1 MVYSRANFF
10 AKQSMTTLDNL
21 PSHIYIFAA
30 ILGALLLS
38 FLIFSLLPSFFVSR
52 QLSGVIKK
60 LKSMNGTPEGSLE
73 QVFEKN
79 GVLGHLWREY
89 ADSLHKQAGDGQSV
103 RLRSTMPAGVIFR
116 PDVLVDIPLRADF
129 FKHLPGLFTGVGI
142 IGTFYGLLIG
152 MQSFVVS
159 ENPIVVRAS
168 LTRLLHGVSEAFLV
182 SASAITLAMI
192 VTFIEKLVVSRL
204 NSKVEQLVQLLD
216 GLFEG
221 GAGEEYLARLVKA
234 SETSSENTA
243 GLLKGELKQI
253 LTELSEKQIAAAN
266 AGAEALG
273 DRIVASIE
281 EGLKTPLTEIAD
293 TLKNAQDDRGEALQT
308 LLAGMF
314 DNFNNQ
320 MKALFGTQL
329 SEMNSLQKQAIDAL
343 NATVVKL
350 EAMAADAGAENRR
363 SMDAMAAQVAKSI
376 DAAEARQAMMNV
388 KLGEFV
394 DQMRLATTQTQT
406 DAQGHLQSSL
416 DELTARM
423 GAVFDSLS
431 AQVLSTTDA
440 SMRHQQNMESQSQSM
455 AGQFAEQISAVVES
469 VSQAVGEMKSA
480 VAVMH
485 STTAEAMS
493 ALNNSADTLYLAS
506 NDFARAGQSVSSTLE
521 KSAAVAEQLVHAAD
535 TVSSASGGLAE
546 LFDDYRGARDSMVEQ
561 VRSLQ
566 VLAEEVRRD
575 ASMSGEVL
583 EKIEA
588 ATGKLISAQK
598 DADDYLSKISEV
610 IAVAHQS
617 FSEGMTRAVGEA
629 NREFHQALSDSV
641 KLLREGIHELES
653 TLDAATSL

>member
-1 MVYSRANFF
+1 
-10 AKQSMTTLDNL
+10 MTTLENL
-21 PSHIYIFAA
+21 PPHIYIFAA
-30 ILGALLLS
+30 ILGLLLLA
-38 FLIFSLLPSFFVSR
+38 FLLFSLLPSFFVSS

-60 LKSMNGTPEGSLE
+60 LKAMNGKPDGSIGQIFEG
-73 QVFEKN
+73 K

-89 ADSLHKQAGDGQSV
+89 ADSLHKQTGDGQAV
-103 RLRSTMPAGVIFR
+103 RFRSTIPAGMIFR

-142 IGTFYGLLIG
+142 IGTFYGLLVG

-159 ENPIVVRAS
+159 ENPVVVRAS

-182 SASAITLAMI
+182 SAAAITLAMI

-204 NSKVEQLVQLLD
+204 NSKVEKLVQLLD

-234 SETSSENTA
+234 TETSSETTA
-243 GLLKGELKQI
+243 GLLKVDLKQI
-253 LTELSEKQIAAAN
+253 LTELTEKQIAASN
-266 AGAEALG
+266 AGTAALG
-273 DRIVASIE
+273 DRITASIE
-281 EGLKTPLTEIAD
+281 EGLKAPLTEIAD
-293 TLKNAQDDRGEALQT
+293 SLKNAQNDQGEALQT
-308 LLAGMF
+308 MLAAMF

-320 MKALFGTQL
+320 MKELFANQA
-329 SEMNSLQKQAIDAL
+329 SEMSSLQKQAVEAL
-343 NATVVKL
+343 NATVAKL
-350 EAMAADAGAENRR
+350 EAMAADAGAAGQR
-363 SMDAMAAQVAKSI
+363 SMEAMALHVAKSI
-376 DAAEARQAMMNV
+376 DAAESRQAMMND
-388 KLGEFV
+388 KLGEFI
-394 DQMRLATTQTQT
+394 DQMRLATDQSHS
-406 DAQGHLQSSL
+406 DAQGQLKQSL
-416 DELTARM
+416 DELSVRL
-423 GAVFDSLS
+423 GAVFDSLN

-440 SMRHQQNMESQSQSM
+440 SMQHQQDMTLQSQNVL
-455 AGQFAEQISAVVES
+455 GQFAEQIAVVVES
-469 VSQAVGEMKSA
+469 VNQAVGEMKSA
-480 VAVMH
+480 VAAMH
-485 STTAEAMS
+485 TTTADAMS

-506 NDFARAGQSVSSTLE
+506 NDFARAGENVSSTLE
-521 KSAAVAEQLVHAAD
+521 KSAVVAEKLVHAAD
-535 TVSSASGGLAE
+535 TVSTASTGLAE
-546 LFDDYRGARDSMVEQ
+546 LFEDYRDARESMVAQ

-566 VLAEEVRRD
+566 ALAEQVRRD

-588 ATGKLISAQK
+588 ATSKLISAQK

-653 TLDAATSL
+653 TLDAATSLS